1 MAYLP
6 QAKARNVSQIF
17 QYRQYWMATLKERHV
32 CQICGDMAIDAKYVD
47 DGRSG
52 PREVKWLCGVCSVL
66 DQQIPEQL
74 PHTKFES

>member
-52 PREVKWLCGVCSVL
+52 PRGVRWLCVACSDLV
-66 DQQIPEQL
+66 QQIQAQL
-74 PHTKFES
+74 SHTQFGP